1 MCYSTCESWYVSNLA
16 SWYDIDLSVG
26 ARLNPRIRYVLH
38 HDLLDGAR
46 APDILSTYDIILDC
60 TDNPASRYLI
70 SDTAVLL
77 NKRLVSASALGT
89 EGQLMALNN
98 PPRPAGNTDGGPC
111 YRCIFPKPPPA
122 ATVASCDEGGIL
134 GPVVG
139 MLGVYQ
145 ALETIRLI
153 VPLPKVPAMPVGHQ
167 SNPPSKQPTMM
178 LFSACHAQPFRT
190 LRLRSRRPCCVA
202 CSVHATVTLDS
213 IRASTSHNLQLC
225 GTQNPINTLEGD
237 QRISV
242 EEYKDI
248 REAGIKHVLVDVRET
263 THYGIS
269 NFSGSV
275 NIPYSDIQSGK
286 SVREGAQDH
295 DIPMSTTTTATTVN
309 YRSPIYVICR
319 VGNDSQVAVAKMIAA
334 GWDRSGTRE
343 IKDVRGGFRAWKD
356 LVDHDWPFL

>member
-1 MCYSTCESWYVSNLA
+1 MY
-16 SWYDIDLSVG
+16 
-26 ARLNPRIRYVLH
+26 H
-38 HDLLDGAR
+38 
-46 APDILSTYDIILDC
+46 IILDC

-89 EGQLMALNN
+89 EGQLMVLND
-98 PPRPAGNTDGGPC
+98 PPRPAGNIDGGPC
-111 YRCIFPKPPPA
+111 YRCIFPEPPPA
-122 ATVASCDEGGIL
+122 ATVVSCDEGGVL

-153 VPLPKVPAMPVGHQ
+153 VPLPKVPAVPVGHR
-167 SNPPSKQPTMM
+167 SSPLAKQPTMM

-190 LRLRSRRPCCVA
+190 LRLRSRRPRCAA
-202 CSVHATVTLDS
+202 CSIHATVTLDS
-213 IRASTSHNLQLC
+213 IRTSTSQYLQLC
-225 GTQNPINTLEGD
+225 GTRHPIDTLEGH

-242 EEYKDI
+242 EQYRDI
-248 REAGIKHVLVDVRET
+248 REAGRKHVLVDVRET

-286 SVREGAQDH
+286 SVREGAQD
-295 DIPMSTTTTATTVN
+295 DDMAKSPTTTTTTTTTESST
-309 YRSPIYVICR
+309 SPIYVICR
-319 VGNDSQVAVAKMIAA
+319 LGNDSQLAVAKMIAA

-343 IKDVRGGFRAWKD
+343 IKDVRGGFSAWKD
-356 LVDHDWPFL
+356 LVDQDWPFL